1 VNHTTLAMVVVLATA
16 LVTGMSL
23 ALPLQDAKASSE
35 HHKKHGSIS
44 IKNNENQA
52 NTCSGDLTTCFNF
65 LTNVDCVH
73 ATCIIGDLSPGV
85 STLHA

>member
-1 VNHTTLAMVVVLATA
+1 
-16 LVTGMSL
+16 
-23 ALPLQDAKASSE
+23 
-35 HHKKHGSIS
+35 
-44 IKNNENQA
+44 
-52 NTCSGDLTTCFNF
+52 LTTCFNF